1 MKKEHGNVGLQV
13 CRPIRRN
20 IVLLKLVLMKDF
32 LIRYLLAS
40 ICGVMLLS
48 SPVKAAVLDSWQF
61 DANQNKLS
69 FTTQGGVQPEAQL
82 ITNPTRLVIKLPGTT
97 LGKVEVSRLI
107 NGPIKAVNLFQ
118 LDGEVAQIIIVLADG
133 YTIDPAQVLFK
144 GISTTEW
151 MVQLPTPMLTAVNPA
166 PVAPPPPQPVTPTP
180 PVATQPPTPPAPPP
194 VTPPPRPNTTTP
206 SNPRQNNVNPRP
218 TNTATNIG
226 GKSATLVEEIRL
238 KDNGIVLKTSGKL
251 AEYELKQGDRG
262 WLTLDIFNA
271 TLTAKNLRSSE
282 KYNANGLSI
291 TQVSQLSSNPPVV
304 RVNIVLPD
312 NQPWVA
318 NAYPDGIILWQE
330 GQKPPA
336 KEQHNGFV
344 TIDQI
349 ALKDGTELIISGNQ
363 PINYTDGWD
372 PETGAYGITLFNARI
387 KEGLELPKRQV
398 GGSLIWARLRQED
411 PETVTLLIKPATGV
425 EIGEVVAVSNQL
437 LSLPMGW
444 GLSGNLP
451 SNNQGNT
458 LTSLPNNNSNQNR
471 ASNNRRQPANLRN
484 WPRRNNPP
492 NNNINNNPNNNQI
505 SLPPLPARDGRTLVV
520 IDPGHGGP
528 IDLGAVG
535 IGGLVEK
542 DIVLEISLQVAQLL
556 QQQGIQVVMT
566 RQDDRD
572 LDLPPRSEI
581 ANRVNADLFVSIHAN
596 AISMSRPDVNG
607 LETFYYDS
615 GKGLAQ
621 DIQASML
628 QAFPMNDRGVRQARF
643 HVLRNTKMPAVL
655 VEVGFVTGNYDALI
669 LANPQ
674 QRTRMAQA
682 IARGILRY
690 ISNNFP
696 ARQ

>member
-1 MKKEHGNVGLQV
+1 MKKEHGNGGLQY
-13 CRPIRRN
+13 CRPARRK
-20 IVLLKLVLMKDF
+20 IVLLKLVLLKDF

-40 ICGVMLLS
+40 ICGVMVLS
-48 SPVKAAVLDSWQF
+48 TPVKAAVLDSWQF

-69 FTTQGGVQPEAQL
+69 FTTQGVVQPEAQL

-97 LGKVEVSRLI
+97 LGKVEVSRFV

-118 LDGEVAQIIIVLADG
+118 LDGGIAQIIVVLADD

-144 GISTTEW
+144 GISATEW
-151 MVQLPTPMLTAVNPA
+151 MVQLPTPILTAVNPA
-166 PVAPPPPQPVTPTP
+166 PVVTPNTPNPAVPPPPP
-180 PVATQPPTPPAPPP
+180 PPPPTPQLPPIP
-194 VTPPPRPNTTTP
+194 TPIPTPNITTRTP
-206 SNPRQNNVNPRP
+206 SNPRLNSSANARSNNVN
-218 TNTATNIG
+218 

-251 AEYELKQGDRG
+251 AEYDLKQGNRG

-271 TLTAKNLRSSE
+271 TLVAKTLKSSE
-282 KYNANGLSI
+282 KYNKNGLSI
-291 TQVSQLSSNPPVV
+291 TQISQLSTNPPVV

-318 NAYPDGIILWQE
+318 NAYPDGIILWEE

-349 ALKDGTELIISGNQ
+349 ALKNGTELIISGNQ

-372 PETGAYGITLFNARI
+372 EETGAYGITLFNARI
-387 KEGLELPKRQV
+387 KEGLPLPKRQV
-398 GGSLIWARLRQED
+398 GGSLVWVKLRQED

-425 EIGEVVAVSNQL
+425 QVGEVLAVSNKL

-444 GLSGNLP
+444 GQIGNLP
-451 SNNQGNT
+451 GGDQGRT
-458 LTSLPNNNSNQNR
+458 LTSLPETNNPNQSR
-471 ASNNRRQPANLRN
+471 LPNNRRQPDNVRN

-492 NNNINNNPNNNQI
+492 ANNNINNQI

-528 IDLGAVG
+528 TDLGAIG

-542 DIVLEISLQVAQLL
+542 EIVLEISLQVTQLL

-581 ANRVNADLFVSIHAN
+581 ANRINADLFVSIHAN

-607 LETFYYDS
+607 VETFYYDS
-615 GKGLAQ
+615 GEALAQ
-621 DIQASML
+621 DIQASIL
-628 QAFPMNDRGVRQARF
+628 QAFPMADRGVRQARF

-696 ARQ
+696 ARR

>member
-1 MKKEHGNVGLQV
+1 MKKEHGNGDLQY
-13 CRPIRRN
+13 CKATRRN
-20 IVLLKLVLMKDF
+20 IVLLKLVLLKDF
-32 LIRYLLAS
+32 LMRYLLAS
-40 ICGVMLLS
+40 ICGVIVLS
-48 SPVKAAVLDSWQF
+48 SPVKAAVLDAWQF

-69 FTTQGGVQPEAQL
+69 FTTEGVVQPEAQL
-82 ITNPTRLVIKLPGTT
+82 ITNPTRLMIKLPGTT

-118 LDGEVAQIIIVLADG
+118 LDGGVAQIIIVLADG

-144 GISTTEW
+144 GISATEW
-151 MVQLPTPMLTAVNPA
+151 MVQLPTPILTAVNPA
-166 PVAPPPPQPVTPTP
+166 PPPPI
-180 PVATQPPTPPAPPP
+180 PPAPPP
-194 VTPPPRPNTTTP
+194 PPPPVPPLPNPNTTTP
-206 SNPRQNNVNPRP
+206 SNPRPNSGNPRP
-218 TNTATNIG
+218 NNTATNTSD
-226 GKSATLVEEIRL
+226 KSATLVEEIRL

-271 TLTAKNLRSSE
+271 TLVAKNLRSSE
-282 KYNANGLSI
+282 KYNDNGLSI
-291 TQVSQLSSNPPVV
+291 TQVSQLSNNPPVV
-304 RVNIVLPD
+304 RVNIILPD

-318 NAYPDGIILWQE
+318 NAYPDGIILWEE

-363 PINYTDGWD
+363 AINYTDGWD

-398 GGSLIWARLRQED
+398 GGSLIWAKLRQED

-425 EIGEVVAVSNQL
+425 QIGEVLAVSNKL

-444 GLSGNLP
+444 GQSGNLP
-451 SNNQGNT
+451 ANNQGNT
-458 LTSLPNNNSNQNR
+458 LNALSQTNNSTQNR

-484 WPRRNNPP
+484 WPRRNNPHHNQP
-492 NNNINNNPNNNQI
+492 SNNINNNQI

-628 QAFPMNDRGVRQARF
+628 EAFPMNDRGVRQARF

-674 QRTRMAQA
+674 QRIRMAQA

-696 ARQ
+696 VRR